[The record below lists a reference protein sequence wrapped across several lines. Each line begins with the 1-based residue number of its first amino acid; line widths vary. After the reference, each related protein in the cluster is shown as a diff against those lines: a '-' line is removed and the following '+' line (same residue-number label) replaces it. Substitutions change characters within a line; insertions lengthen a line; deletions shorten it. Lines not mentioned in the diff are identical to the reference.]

1 MLIVGIAGG
10 TGAGKSTVVRKI
22 MERLPKNQVAV
33 IPQDNYYKDKSH
45 LTLEERRQLNFDHP
59 DSIEFSLLIEQL
71 KQLKKGEEIGVPL
84 YSYLT
89 CQRSTESIRIK
100 PTKVVI
106 VEGILIMSQPDL
118 RECLDIKVF
127 VDADADDRL
136 VRCINRDILERGRNM
151 REVLDRYETTV
162 KPMHEQ
168 FIEPS
173 KRFADIIVP
182 QGGINTVAINVLAD
196 MILNNLQDRTFAF

>member
-45 LTLEERRQLNFDHP
+45 LTLEERRKLNFDHP

-71 KQLKKGEEIGVPL
+71 KSLKKGEEIGVPL

-89 CQRSTESIRIK
+89 CQRSDESIRIK

-106 VEGILIMSQPDL
+106 VEGILIMSQPAL
-118 RECLDIKVF
+118 RNCLDIKVF

-136 VRCINRDILERGRNM
+136 IRCINRDILERGRNM

-168 FIEPS
+168 FIEPT
-173 KRFADIIVP
+173 KAFADIIIP
-182 QGGINTVAINVLAD
+182 NDKYNTVAIDVVRAVINQRIA
-196 MILNNLQDRTFAF
+196 